1 MKVENENETATTTTT
16 TPADD
21 INSRSSGVIVI
32 VAKCP
37 IKGKSK
43 TRLMPL
49 LGEQGSVD
57 LARAM
62 LSDVLL
68 TIEHCVSK

>member
-1 MKVENENETATTTTT
+1 MSENDRDQDLVNDGT
-16 TPADD
+16 
-21 INSRSSGVIVI
+21 IVV

-37 IKGKSK
+37 MKGKSK
-43 TRLMPL
+43 TRLVPL

-57 LARAM
+57 LALAM

-68 TIEHCVSK
+68 TLEHCVSSVWS

>member
-1 MKVENENETATTTTT
+1 MTTMSVMV
-16 TPADD
+16 D
-21 INSRSSGVIVI
+21 GVIVI

-43 TRLMPL
+43 TRLIPL
-49 LGEQGSVD
+49 LGEDGSVD
-57 LARAM
+57 LAAAM

-68 TIEHCVSK
+68 TIDRCVRVVRTNHRTSSRFKFGCG